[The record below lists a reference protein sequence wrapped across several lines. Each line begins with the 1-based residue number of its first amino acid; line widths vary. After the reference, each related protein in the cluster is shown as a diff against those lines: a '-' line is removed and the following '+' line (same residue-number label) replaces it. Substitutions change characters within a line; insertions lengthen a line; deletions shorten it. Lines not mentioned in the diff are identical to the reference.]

1 LAVDILK
8 VIGASCK
15 IVKRIQ
21 DNLGLEDG
29 AGRLLG
35 VLDTTLENG
44 AAITPHLHENI
55 EEVYYVIEGTGR
67 MTIGDEEKKVAAGDV
82 IYIPP
87 KKIHTLVQSGEK
99 PLRFITVSI
108 DLSEA
113 ARHGAVP
120 TYVAQFQN
128 VLFFRSA

>member
-1 LAVDILK
+1 M
-8 VIGASCK
+8 

-29 AGRLLG
+29 TVRLLG
-35 VLDTTLENG
+35 IWDTTLENS
-44 AAITPHLHENI
+44 AAITPHLHENV
-55 EEVYYVIEGTGR
+55 EEVYYVVEGKGK
-67 MTIGDEEKKVAAGDV
+67 MTIGDEEKNVADGDV

-87 KKIHTLVQSGEK
+87 RKIHTLIQSSVK

-113 ARHGAVP
+113 ARHGAAP
-120 TYVAQFQN
+120 TYVA
-128 VLFFRSA
+128 